1 MSIATLLLG
10 KRAANMD
17 SLVEAPRLESDS
29 EGSAK
34 TIAYEMDLHIP
45 CRVSGITRNGSRWEG
60 EAMTARLS
68 SFGVHLMLPYNAEL
82 DGDIFLLFKVPTA
95 LRMLF
100 QERRIHAQAEIK
112 PSGAP
117 GPELES
123 LGRKLV
129 YATFAEP
136 LKFKA

>member
-10 KRAANMD
+10 KRATNID
-17 SLVEAPRLESDS
+17 SLIGAPGVESDS
-29 EGSAK
+29 EETAK

-60 EAMTARLS
+60 KAMTARLS
-68 SFGVHLMLPYNAEL
+68 SFGVHLMLPSNAEL
-82 DGDIFLLFKVPTA
+82 DGDIFLFFKVPAA

-100 QERRIHAQAEIK
+100 EKKRIHAQAEIR
-112 PSGAP
+112 PAGAP
-117 GPELES
+117 DPELES

-129 YATFAEP
+129 YATFPEP